1 MTDHS
6 HLRQATNICCFH
18 GPLVRSKNSN
28 SHLNL
33 FVRYSSFRIL
43 RSDWS
48 WGFWTITQKLDFSQI
63 CCFCKKL
70 TLDTWHLLTEEN
82 KHIYLWGYY
91 FCCNPKDLI
100 FGTFWALWAHLN
112 FFPKI
117 RICHLSYFIMF
128 NFMGKKTEKKWWS
141 RDFALQ
147 AYGKTNKAKFIR
159 HFLLGWVSTFFAPSR
174 RYRLSVAR

>member
-18 GPLVRSKNSN
+18 GPLARSKNSN

-48 WGFWTITQKLDFSQI
+48 WGFWNITQKLDFSQI

-70 TLDTWHLLTEEN
+70 TFDTWHFLTEEN
-82 KHIYLWGYY
+82 KHIYLWGYD

-100 FGTFWALWAHLN
+100 SGTFWALWAHLN
-112 FFPKI
+112 FFPKT
-117 RICHLSYFIMF
+117 RICHLSYFMMF
-128 NFMGKKTEKKWWS
+128 NFMEKKNRKKVMVQRFCIAGIWKNEQS
-141 RDFALQ
+141 Q
-147 AYGKTNKAKFIR
+147 IYKTLPAR
-159 HFLLGWVSTFFAPSR
+159 VGVHLLCTK
-174 RYRLSVAR
+174 

>member
-18 GPLVRSKNSN
+18 GPLARSKNSN

-43 RSDWS
+43 HSDWS
-48 WGFWTITQKLDFSQI
+48 WGFWTITQKLDFPQI

-82 KHIYLWGYY
+82 KHIYLWGYD

-112 FFPKI
+112 FFPKT
-117 RICHLSYFIMF
+117 RICQLSYFIMF
-128 NFMGKKTEKKWWS
+128 NFMEKKNRKKVMVQRFCIAGIWKNEQS
-141 RDFALQ
+141 Q
-147 AYGKTNKAKFIR
+147 IYKTLPAR
-159 HFLLGWVSTFFAPSR
+159 VGVHLLCTK
-174 RYRLSVAR
+174 